1 MIPMIEQNS
10 SQHDVILHV
19 RRGRV
24 FAEEG
29 PLVACGRT
37 MDEALE
43 RLNDA
48 RELYHLLLVRP
59 NGAAAHRLAVEIN
72 ELYAA

>member
-1 MIPMIEQNS
+1 MIELQS
-10 SQHDVILHV
+10 SPNDAILHV
-19 RRGRV
+19 YRGHV
-24 FAEEG
+24 VAECG

-43 RLNDA
+43 RLSDA
-48 RELYHLLLVRP
+48 HALYRLLLVRP
-59 NGAAAHRLAVEIN
+59 NSTAAHRLAREIN

>member
-1 MIPMIEQNS
+1 MIDLSTSPS
-10 SQHDVILHV
+10 DVILHV
-19 RRGRV
+19 YRGRV
-24 FAEEG
+24 VAKAG

-43 RLNDA
+43 RLSGA
-48 RELYHLLLVRP
+48 HELYHLLLVRP
-59 NGAAAHRLAVEIN
+59 NSTAAHRLAYEIN